1 MSKSDEERM
10 EGKKRHHSGRL
21 HMAFKET
28 TETGLSQIRK
38 EMLREISCN
47 ITRTMKGP
55 TLRGNQ
61 LLDMHPSILSVE
73 R

>member
-1 MSKSDEERM
+1 MSKSDEERI
-10 EGKKRHHSGRL
+10 EGKKKHHSGRP
-21 HMAFKET
+21 HMAN

-38 EMLREISCN
+38 EMMLREISCN
-47 ITRTMKGP
+47 ITRTIKG
-55 TLRGNQ
+55 

>member
-1 MSKSDEERM
+1 MKRGWK
-10 EGKKRHHSGRL
+10 GKKDTTQDA
-21 HMAFKET
+21 AFKET